1 MKKLLLAAVLLMS
14 PLYAMATCS
23 NMPCSTTS
31 VDASH
36 KGSGSGATASAT
48 VKTDSTSGAINSG
61 VSQGITFNTKSP
73 TETSTTV
80 HQAPNM
86 SSSFLTTS
94 NNTCQGSAGGGFTI
108 VDLGINGATTY
119 TVLPC
124 EVEKEATSTVA
135 QGQAAATLGMQLANA
150 GHPVVGLPLIIKGTQ
165 SIEDGID
172 TMCAFENVYLVRQVR
187 NRKCPIRPIHNDIR
201 DAAPGGMIRL
211 VAEPNPGYIDR
222 PVLQPQPKP
231 MVDQAAVD
239 RAIKEEN
246 AKRDL
251 NFKKHVMK

>member
-1 MKKLLLAAVLLMS
+1 MKKILLAAVLLLS
-14 PLYAMATCS
+14 PLYAMANEACCNPPS
-23 NMPCSTTS
+23 IPG
-31 VDASH
+31 AS
-36 KGSGSGATASAT
+36 KAPGSQSGAAVGVT
-48 VKTDSTSGAINSG
+48 TDSTSGAINSG
-61 VSQGITFNTKSP
+61 VSQGITFNTKNP
-73 TETSTTV
+73 GHTDTTV

-135 QGQAAATLGMQLANA
+135 QGQAAAALGMQLASA
-150 GHPVVGLPLIIKGTQ
+150 GHAVVGLPLIIKGTQ

-222 PVLQPQPKP
+222 PVLQAQPKP
-231 MVDQAAVD
+231 MIDQAALD